1 MIKDVNDRF
10 DYYSISLQIRQIL
23 LLWGNKLVERDWLWF
38 VFQQFY
44 DQNTFW
50 SYINELLSV

>member
-23 LLWGNKLVERDWLWF
+23 LLWGNKLVERDWL
-38 VFQQFY
+38 
-44 DQNTFW
+44 
-50 SYINELLSV
+50 

>member
-23 LLWGNKLVERDWLWF
+23 LLWGNKLVECDWL
-38 VFQQFY
+38 
-44 DQNTFW
+44 
-50 SYINELLSV
+50 